1 MLALT
6 WYGWRYVGD
15 PDEGLTTTR
24 IFDGEEVHAVPLD
37 GAVDLLLVGM
47 DSRTDAQGNSL
58 PREVLDT
65 LHAGESDG
73 VRNTD
78 TMILVHIPQ
87 NGRQG

>member
-37 GAVDLLLVGM
+37 GAVDLCLLYT
-47 DSRTDAQGNSL
+47 SDAAD
-58 PREVLDT
+58 E
-65 LHAGESDG
+65 
-73 VRNTD
+73 
-78 TMILVHIPQ
+78 
-87 NGRQG
+87 